1 MLSLGTVVSR
11 EMYYNHKVYSMVLVA
26 NEKEVV
32 REQQISRNRI
42 LDLSEIFE
50 NGCYPWTTS
59 QWLRKEF
66 SLGGKIG
73 CTPIRAFFYP
83 QQEYLTL

>member
-26 NEKEVV
+26 DEKEVV

-50 NGCYPWTTS
+50 NGCYP
-59 QWLRKEF
+59 
-66 SLGGKIG
+66 
-73 CTPIRAFFYP
+73 
-83 QQEYLTL
+83 